1 MNFLQSDRLT
11 RWRTAHPV
19 LYIFLFGVGI
29 RLIGLLLIVVGNGHT
44 SLFSKVVVVVGVILS
59 VFGIG
64 VLKWLS
70 FQPRRKK
77 SLPDASVTDAPP

>member
-1 MNFLQSDRLT
+1 MVNILDC
-11 RWRTAHPV
+11 WRKAHPTLSV
-19 LYIFLFGVGI
+19 FAAGLSV
-29 RLIGLLLIVVGNGHT
+29 RLVGLLLIVLGNGHT
-44 SLFSKVVVVVGVILS
+44 SVVSKVVVIVGVVLS

-77 SLPDASVTDAPP
+77 PKLPDPAGE

>member
-1 MNFLQSDRLT
+1 LLSDRFT

-19 LYIFLFGVGI
+19 LYVFLFGIGI
-29 RLIGLLLIVVGNGHT
+29 RLVGLLMIVLGDGHA
-44 SLFSKVVVVVGVILS
+44 SLFSKLVVVAGVILS
-59 VFGIG
+59 IFGIG

-77 SLPDASVTDAPP
+77 SLPDASPETTLNK